1 MLPTHVQAVVAAP
14 CESRFTGR
22 CLTNRRRRPDAAGS
36 RRQQPTLPL
45 AGHTGNSNCRSLLE
59 NLTSLPDAAM
69 TRARRRGG
77 RAVLSGLLLVC
88 THACSRSGHRES
100 VEQPIG
106 ERGQPTTGD
115 QGSPRGNGTGTIAVR
130 FADSLAPHRWQLVL
144 AAKPESVAVE
154 RAGSERSVSV
164 SPGEYRIQ
172 TQMRQYGDWQSWPD
186 AVRVEKGDSST
197 VDIVSRFEIRFPGE
211 LEPYRWQLARA
222 ADPSVTFLDRA
233 GADRSTLVP
242 AGEYRVQ
249 TQMRQYGDW
258 QGWPNVIQVPVNGSV
273 VTDISSRFEI
283 RFPSGM
289 EPYRWQLVRAA
300 DPSVTFLDRAGAD
313 RSTLVPAGEY
323 RVQTQ
328 MRQYGDWQGWPTAIQ
343 VPMNGAGSADIESR
357 FEIRFPSGFVPYRWQ
372 LVRASDPST
381 AFLNRAGDDR
391 STLAPPG
398 DYRVHTQMRQYGDW
412 QGWPN
417 AIQVPLNG
425 SVTVDIASRLEVQ
438 FPAGLEP
445 YSWRVVGN
453 NTDFDLARSGA
464 DRVTLVPPGTYRIET
479 QMKQYG
485 EWVRAPREV
494 RVEPGLLTR
503 FQLNRPPPQR

>member
-1 MLPTHVQAVVAAP
+1 
-14 CESRFTGR
+14 
-22 CLTNRRRRPDAAGS
+22 
-36 RRQQPTLPL
+36 
-45 AGHTGNSNCRSLLE
+45 
-59 NLTSLPDAAM
+59 M

-258 QGWPNVIQVPVNGSV
+258 QGW
-273 VTDISSRFEI
+273 
-283 RFPSGM
+283 
-289 EPYRWQLVRAA
+289 L
-300 DPSVTFLDRAGAD
+300 
-313 RSTLVPAGEY
+313 
-323 RVQTQ
+323 
-328 MRQYGDWQGWPTAIQ
+328 TAIQ